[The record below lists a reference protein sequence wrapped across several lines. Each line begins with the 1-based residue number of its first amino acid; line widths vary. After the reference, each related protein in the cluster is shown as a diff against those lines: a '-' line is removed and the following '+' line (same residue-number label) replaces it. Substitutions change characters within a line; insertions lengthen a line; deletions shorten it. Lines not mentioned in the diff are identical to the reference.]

1 MHKPSNVEQLFNI
14 IDQSAKLIEEDED
27 LTYLDALILTGENI
41 YNDRI
46 SQKKLIGKLSPLYD
60 DFLNEGTTR
69 EDIRRAFQLAVL
81 KGMKSGTQPMH
92 QMTPDS
98 VALFIGYL
106 TAKLIPAQEKIRLLD
121 IASGTGNL
129 LTGVMNQL
137 NTPAQA
143 AAVEIDETLIKL
155 ANTTANLQQLELDL
169 YHQDSLRPLFIDP
182 SDVTICDLPV
192 GIYPDTENAA
202 DYTLAEAGDEPY
214 SHFLMIEQ
222 GLRYTKAGGY
232 LIYVIPNDLFAQ
244 DEKKIFQRFLHENAF
259 ILGLLQ
265 LPETLFKD
273 TNQAKSILL
282 LRKKGGEAKAP
293 EQALLAQLPSFSN
306 AQAMLTMTD
315 RINQWFEEYQLKM
328 HEEG

>member
-1 MHKPSNVEQLFNI
+1 MSEPSKVEQLFYI
-14 IDQSAKLIEEDED
+14 IDQSTKLIEEEEKIS
-27 LTYLDALILTGENI
+27 YLDALILTGENI
-41 YNDRI
+41 YNDYIAQR
-46 SQKKLIGKLSPLYD
+46 KLIGKLSPLYD
-60 DFLNEGTTR
+60 NFLQEGTTR
-69 EDIRRAFQLAVL
+69 EDIRRAFQLAIL
-81 KGMKSGTQPMH
+81 KGMKSGTQPIH

-106 TAKLIPAQEKIRLLD
+106 TTKLIPSQEEIQLLD

-155 ANTTANLQQLELDL
+155 ANTTANLQQLELNF

-182 SDVTICDLPV
+182 SDVTLCDLPV
-192 GIYPDTENAA
+192 GIYPDTENASK
-202 DYTLAEAGDEPY
+202 YELAEASEDPY
-214 SHFLMIEQ
+214 SHFLMVEQ

-232 LIYVIPNDLFAQ
+232 LIYIIPNDFFAQ
-244 DEKKIFQRFLHENAF
+244 DEEKVFQRFIHQNAF

-265 LPETLFKD
+265 LPESLFKD
-273 TNQAKSILL
+273 TDQAKSILI

-315 RINQWFEEYQLKM
+315 RINQWFEEYHLKT